1 MDGESV
7 PVVQQGIETAEESM
21 KMFLYSWMI
30 SVNKMKHGSKANL
43 VMCLVDNDMVIVVV
57 INQIFSGVFLFLSCS
72 YQNWTWMPII
82 LLCFAQKKPGKVLI
96 WLHVLF
102 GVTVVRSR
110 NLYIYEGKMLY
121 SLLLC

>member
-1 MDGESV
+1 
-7 PVVQQGIETAEESM
+7 
-21 KMFLYSWMI
+21 
-30 SVNKMKHGSKANL
+30 
-43 VMCLVDNDMVIVVV
+43 MCLADNDMVIVVV

-72 YQNWTWMPII
+72 YQNWTWMPNI
-82 LLCFAQKKPGKVLI
+82 LFCFAQKKPGEVPI

-102 GVTVVRSR
+102 GVTVVRLR